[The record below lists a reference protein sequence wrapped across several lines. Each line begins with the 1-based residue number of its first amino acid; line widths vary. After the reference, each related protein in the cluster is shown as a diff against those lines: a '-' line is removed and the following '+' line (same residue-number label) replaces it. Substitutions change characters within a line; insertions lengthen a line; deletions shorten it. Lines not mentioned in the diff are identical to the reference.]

1 MLSGGLNI
9 WLIKTFDWTLIK
21 KSKVACKLLPFF
33 IYTILDFSVAIIV
46 IMTGHKVYAVSSP
59 INASQ
64 RKFDRK
70 IPTIIILV
78 ALVICFSINSHFLVS
93 HSLLEFHELKLID
106 NVYYIH
112 LIKVCTHKMWI
123 TFYDMY
129 WSYIDATIYSFLP
142 FFLLSIFN
150 TLIILRLVKEKRGSL
165 RLQKPENVSVV
176 SHEKSEIAND
186 RNLKKSTKLLVKKL
200 TVAEYNSKNS
210 LETISVSVKK
220 IRNSS
225 KNNNKRLTI
234 TILLIN
240 ISFCVLTMPIVIL
253 QIADQLDANNQM
265 DNRRNRNNTKILE
278 KKVDKSFDEN
288 YFNMIKAL
296 FELLQYLNHS
306 INFFLYCL
314 CVKTFRNETK
324 LFLLSIFRKK

>member
-1 MLSGGLNI
+1 MFLNIFKIYSLKGVLLSGGLNI

-112 LIKVCTHKMWI
+112 LIKVCTHKI
-123 TFYDMY
+123 
-129 WSYIDATIYSFLP
+129 
-142 FFLLSIFN
+142 
-150 TLIILRLVKEKRGSL
+150 
-165 RLQKPENVSVV
+165 
-176 SHEKSEIAND
+176 
-186 RNLKKSTKLLVKKL
+186 
-200 TVAEYNSKNS
+200 SKNQTRVITGPLTRPKEGPIIINWS
-210 LETISVSVKK
+210 MELF
-220 IRNSS
+220 S
-225 KNNNKRLTI
+225 KRRWATGSAQQSNN
-234 TILLIN
+234 
-240 ISFCVLTMPIVIL
+240 FGMYVL
-253 QIADQLDANNQM
+253 
-265 DNRRNRNNTKILE
+265 
-278 KKVDKSFDEN
+278 
-288 YFNMIKAL
+288 
-296 FELLQYLNHS
+296 H
-306 INFFLYCL
+306 NFFGFNINTTASCL
-314 CVKTFRNETK
+314 GRSSCSSPNIKELHDWRF
-324 LFLLSIFRKK
+324 